1 MFCGRVNIAVSQAG
15 KQHYGTLQ
23 EAVKQKNIHL
33 SLLLIIPLIQLS
45 DNWELH
51 VFDNT
56 NKNTFSHKKQV

>member
-45 DNWELH
+45 DN
-51 VFDNT
+51 
-56 NKNTFSHKKQV
+56 